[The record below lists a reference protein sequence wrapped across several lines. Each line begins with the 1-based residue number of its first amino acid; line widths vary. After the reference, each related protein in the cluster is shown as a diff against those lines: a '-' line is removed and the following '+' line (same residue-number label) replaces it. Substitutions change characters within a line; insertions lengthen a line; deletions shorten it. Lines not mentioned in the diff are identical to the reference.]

1 MNIAEEAN
9 NDRNQIIA
17 KGDIIIQETNND
29 KANLDAH
36 ISNITDS
43 GIKEQYLN
51 ASQEAYNE
59 AASKI
64 RETIRTAIDL
74 AANETNE
81 SVSLLLM
88 TNGSIFAAISVLF
101 RLYFNNNVKYLLSLY
116 YETHKKRI
124 NLIYIPLV
132 LIILLIVYYC
142 LPVIY
147 CDAPR
152 A

>member
-1 MNIAEEAN
+1 MKICEDAN
-9 NDRNQIIA
+9 NDKN
-17 KGDIIIQETNND
+17 IIIGKGYEMMEDTNHD
-29 KANLDAH
+29 KTDLDTD
-36 ISNITDS
+36 ISKIEDS
-43 GIKEQYLN
+43 DEREGYQN
-51 ASQEAYNE
+51 AAEDAYNE
-59 AASKI
+59 AVGKI
-64 RETIRTAIDL
+64 KETIKNAL
-74 AANETNE
+74 EFASSETGE
-81 SVSLLLM
+81 SMSLLLM

-101 RLYFNNNVKYLLSLY
+101 RSYCNNNVRYLLSLY